1 MNHQNDGLFFMC
13 NSHGFLKTLNKITVF
28 FMISQ
33 CCMLEKKCMIFKTHS
48 DLSDLLYVFHHKKVV
63 HFNFL
68 ANNWSLFE
76 KDVVFL
82 NKLCVVEPCTGM
94 NISKSLLSYI
104 AFRTVKNNPHQLN

>member
-1 MNHQNDGLFFMC
+1 MMVSFLCVIHMDFKNFEQNHRVFHDFPML
-13 NSHGFLKTLNKITVF
+13 HVREKVYDFLKHTATFLTFYTFFIT
-28 FMISQ
+28 
-33 CCMLEKKCMIFKTHS
+33 
-48 DLSDLLYVFHHKKVV
+48 KKVV

-82 NKLCVVEPCTGM
+82 NKLCVVEPRTGM

-104 AFRTVKNNPHQLN
+104 AFRIVKNNPHQLN